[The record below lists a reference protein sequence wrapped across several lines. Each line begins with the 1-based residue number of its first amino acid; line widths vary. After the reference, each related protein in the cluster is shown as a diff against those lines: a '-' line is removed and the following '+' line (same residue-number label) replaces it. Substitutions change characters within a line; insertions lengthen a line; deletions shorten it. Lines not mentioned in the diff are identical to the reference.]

1 MSHCL
6 KCLIYPA
13 NGRLFHTVDRLN
25 RLSEFTNDGAGR
37 VIEKRV
43 RLRAEPANVYSERA
57 SFKNDLYD
65 NVTETTVYPRTDLG
79 GTPLGSTNIVTK
91 AEFANAA
98 WPLAQTKSLDALNRA
113 AVSGYDAYGRLT
125 RVDGAQGERVDTSY
139 DAKGFVASVQTY
151 TSASGYR
158 ALDFDYTAGAQP
170 HRGLIRAASVYAS
183 AAPSVKLTST
193 FAWDALGNL
202 TSAADPRGNTKTA
215 SYDAARR
222 MVDIRE
228 YEGAATGTLKSRQ
241 TFAYDASGRL
251 TQVARAKD
259 AAGTV
264 WVTSSATYTASGR
277 IAKITDP
284 DLDED
289 NFAYD
294 SRDWLT
300 SATDGEGRITAY
312 AYDAGGRL
320 TCEQRGVGTPLAQA
334 YRSIGYAIFDKPVRL
349 RPAKGSDAACAQA
362 TTAYDTT
369 YAFDEYAR
377 DKTATFADGTTTV
390 ATLNVASEVA
400 SLKTRANQTLGF
412 SYDASSRELT
422 RTTPSGAYAFA
433 YDREGK
439 RTSAA
444 FTPSG
449 GTARST
455 SYVYDNYGR
464 VITEGRHDSKN
475 ILYEYDTAGNRTAI
489 VWLDTYRAEY
499 IYDGLNRV
507 IEVKAGLAGSV
518 ATIARYS
525 YDQLGRRTQLA
536 FGPTAGAPV
545 SSITYAYEDDNDLV
559 RLEHRFSS
567 GSVVKVFRHAYDK
580 SGKLKS
586 SATNDS
592 AWAPLPPVAT
602 PDTRTYAANV
612 LDQYTSLTVSGQAAA
627 NLTYDLNGNLT
638 SDGTWTFSY
647 DAENHLTSATKSGA
661 TVSYTYD
668 ALGRRQTKTVNG
680 TLTNYL
686 SAGDEEIGEYD
697 TNGNILRRYIPGP
710 GTDQPIA
717 MVTVA
722 GITNTLKFFHADRQG
737 SVIAMADST
746 GALTE
751 GPYTYDPYGNSA
763 SSTAGVPFR
772 YTGRRLDAETG
783 LYYYRARYYAPA
795 LGRFL
800 QTDPVGYQ
808 QSTNLYTYVGNDPL
822 NANDPTGQVAAALP
836 LVPAGE
842 GAAALCVASGVCVA
856 VVVGGTVVVVVAV
869 ACYYWCGDI
878 WNAVSGPGSPP
889 PPADRRNSQDRPDQ
903 RLDPDPPPT
912 PVLPPLVPGRSD
924 VGERLKQEKNYA
936 SQQQVDDLMSG
947 GGEPIAGAGTKVP
960 LRDEPRLIG
969 QYGGSPGSWQK
980 IRSSNYTARDGTKI
994 ETHAYRNTETGET
1007 VEPKTTIDRP

>member
-1 MSHCL
+1 MTC
-6 KCLIYPA
+6 
-13 NGRLFHTVDRLN
+13 
-25 RLSEFTNDGAGR
+25 
-37 VIEKRV
+37 
-43 RLRAEPANVYSERA
+43 
-57 SFKNDLYD
+57 
-65 NVTETTVYPRTDLG
+65 
-79 GTPLGSTNIVTK
+79 
-91 AEFANAA
+91 
-98 WPLAQTKSLDALNRA
+98 
-113 AVSGYDAYGRLT
+113 
-125 RVDGAQGERVDTSY
+125 
-139 DAKGFVASVQTY
+139 
-151 TSASGYR
+151 
-158 ALDFDYTAGAQP
+158 
-170 HRGLIRAASVYAS
+170 IRAASVYAS

-202 TSAADPRGNTKTA
+202 TSAGDPRGNTKTA

-228 YEGAATGTLKSRQ
+228 YEGAATATLKARQ

-264 WVTSSATYTASGR
+264 WVTSSATYTATGR
-277 IAKITDP
+277 VAKIVDP

-349 RPAKGSDAACAQA
+349 RPAKGSDTACAQA

-400 SLKTRANQTLGF
+400 SLKTRANQTLGY

-449 GTARST
+449 GTALST
-455 SYVYDNYGR
+455 SYDFDGFGR
-464 VITEGRHDSKN
+464 VTAERRHDGKD
-475 ILYEYDTAGNRTAI
+475 IQYEYDTAGNRTAI
-489 VWLDTYRAEY
+489 VWPDTYRAEY

-592 AWAPLPPVAT
+592 TWAPLPPVAT
-602 PDTRTYAANV
+602 PDTRTYASNV
-612 LDQYTSLTVSGQAAA
+612 LDQYTSLTVSGQAASTI
-627 NLTYDLNGNLT
+627 TYDLNGNLT
-638 SDGTWTFSY
+638 GDGTWTFSY

-697 TNGNILRRYIPGP
+697 VNGNILRRYIPGP

-722 GITNTLKFFHADRQG
+722 GNTNTLKFFHADRQG

-746 GALTE
+746 GALAE

-783 LYYYRARYYAPA
+783 LYYYRARYYASA
-795 LGRFL
+795 LGAFL
-800 QTDPVGYQ
+800 QTDPVGYKDQ
-808 QSTNLYTYVGNDPL
+808 MNLYAYVGGSPF
-822 NANDPTGQVAAALP
+822 NAIDPTGK
-836 LVPAGE
+836 E
-842 GAAALCVASGVCVA
+842 GAPIVGNAQNPGGPHGDRHQQLSEDLAKRLSKLKGVKTVHLHRSLSVITEGEIPSGIKPDVTVEMKNGRIVPWEIAS
-856 VVVGGTVVVVVAV
+856 
-869 ACYYWCGDI
+869 
-878 WNAVSGPGSPP
+878 PGQTKGSIS
-889 PPADRRNSQDRPDQ
+889 AKYQG
-903 RLDPDPPPT
+903 L
-912 PVLPPLVPGRSD
+912 LGRSFGRFTIAKAPEFHGGFFASMRAFTEAGGGGRAAGKALGILGAISGL
-924 VGERLKQEKNYA
+924 VGFYA
-936 SQQQVDDLMSG
+936 DLNEDYKAQQQYLECQNSG
-947 GGEPIAGAGTKVP
+947 GSCQNP
-960 LRDEPRLIG
+960 DM
-969 QYGGSPGSWQK
+969 QYYMRMREQV
-980 IRSSNYTARDGTKI
+980 Y
-994 ETHAYRNTETGET
+994 
-1007 VEPKTTIDRP
+1007 